1 MASEGKTPRRGREPG
16 AIDASATGVAPGRP
30 QEGADQ
36 PPSDAPAVSESAS
49 EAAAAPVNTPDA
61 PAAPEASSPEV
72 RAAEAAAPAEAT
84 SEPSASE
91 ATEPVRPAEVEV
103 LPLPPPPPRVPR
115 RRSLFWPMLAS
126 AIFGAV
132 LGLAALAVIWR
143 YNVLEPYNIDVGGK
157 LASAR
162 LAALEAR
169 VRAIQPASAPAPAPA
184 AVAAPVV
191 SAPPPAV
198 TKALDELTARVA
210 KLEAAVQNPKPA
222 PPDLALASRF
232 AALENALKPL
242 GDAVN
247 AANKRVDDL
256 TASLRDTR
264 ARLDTSAKA
273 LDDLIAAQRQ
283 HPAAEKADL
292 DKLDARLVTLEAAT
306 KSLATTAA
314 AAGAADKSA
323 DRNLRTAVLA
333 NALRSAVMRGVPYA
347 AELAGLKAQVADPQA
362 LAPLDAFAA
371 TGAPSQAAL
380 AQELAGLMPAIT
392 RAAEPGGSAAE
403 GNFMQRLRARASEF
417 VQIRPVGD
425 AAGDD
430 PAAIVARLNNEIARQ
445 DIAGA
450 VADLAK
456 LPAAAKAPAA
466 GFIAKVQARAAAI
479 TAAQRVAAD
488 ALSSL
493 GKS

>member
-1 MASEGKTPRRGREPG
+1 MASEGKTPRRGREPR
-16 AIDASATGVAPGRP
+16 AIDASATDVAPGRP

-36 PPSDAPAVSESAS
+36 PPSDAPVVSESAS
-49 EAAAAPVNTPDA
+49 EAAAAP
-61 PAAPEASSPEV
+61 EASSPEV
-72 RAAEAAAPAEAT
+72 YAAEAAAPAEAT

-91 ATEPVRPAEVEV
+91 ATEPERPAEVEV
-103 LPLPPPPPRVPR
+103 LSPPPPPPRAPR

-169 VRAIQPASAPAPAPA
+169 VRAIQPASAPAPAAA

-247 AANKRVDDL
+247 AGNKRVDDL

-314 AAGAADKSA
+314 ATGAADKSA

-380 AQELAGLMPAIT
+380 AQELAGLMPAIA

>member
-1 MASEGKTPRRGREPG
+1 MASEGETPRRGREPR
-16 AIDASATGVAPGRP
+16 AIDARATEVASGP
-30 QEGADQ
+30 QDSADQ

-49 EAAAAPVNTPDA
+49 EAAAAPVSTPDA

-72 RAAEAAAPAEAT
+72 HAAEAAAPAEAT

-323 DRNLRTAVLA
+323 DRNLRIAVLA

-456 LPAAAKAPAA
+456 LPTAAKAPAA

>member
-1 MASEGKTPRRGREPG
+1 MASEGKTPRREREPR
-16 AIDASATGVAPGRP
+16 AIDASATDVAPGRP

-49 EAAAAPVNTPDA
+49 EAAAAPVSTPDA

-72 RAAEAAAPAEAT
+72 HAAEAAAPAETA

-91 ATEPVRPAEVEV
+91 ATEPVRPTEVEV
-103 LPLPPPPPRVPR
+103 PPPPSPRAPR

-306 KSLATTAA
+306 KSLAATAA
-314 AAGAADKSA
+314 ATGAADKSA

-380 AQELAGLMPAIT
+380 AQELAGLMPAIA

>member
-1 MASEGKTPRRGREPG
+1 MASEGKTPRRGREPR
-16 AIDASATGVAPGRP
+16 AIDASATEVAPGGRKT
-30 QEGADQ
+30 GADQ

-49 EAAAAPVNTPDA
+49 EAAAAPVSTPDA

-72 RAAEAAAPAEAT
+72 HAAEAAAPAEAT

>member
-1 MASEGKTPRRGREPG
+1 MASEGKTPRRGREPR
-16 AIDASATGVAPGRP
+16 AIDASATDVAPGRP

-49 EAAAAPVNTPDA
+49 EEAAAPVSTPDA

-72 RAAEAAAPAEAT
+72 HAAEAAAPAEAT

-256 TASLRDTR
+256 TASLRDIR

-314 AAGAADKSA
+314 AAGAADRSA

-425 AAGDD
+425 AAGDG

>member
-1 MASEGKTPRRGREPG
+1 MASEGKTPRRGREPR
-16 AIDASATGVAPGRP
+16 AIDASATEVASGP
-30 QEGADQ
+30 QDGADQ
-36 PPSDAPAVSESAS
+36 PPSDAPVVSGSAS
-49 EAAAAPVNTPDA
+49 EAAAAPVSAPDA

-72 RAAEAAAPAEAT
+72 HSAEAAAPAEAT

-169 VRAIQPASAPAPAPA
+169 VRAIQPASAPAPA

-210 KLEAAVQNPKPA
+210 KLEAAVQNPKPV

-264 ARLDTSAKA
+264 TRLDTSAKT

>member
-1 MASEGKTPRRGREPG
+1 MASEGKTPRRGREPR
-16 AIDASATGVAPGRP
+16 AIDASATDVAPGRP

-36 PPSDAPAVSESAS
+36 PPSDALAVSESAS
-49 EAAAAPVNTPDA
+49 EAAAAPVSTPDA

-91 ATEPVRPAEVEV
+91 PTDPVRPAEVEV

-169 VRAIQPASAPAPAPA
+169 VRAIQPASAPAPA

-191 SAPPPAV
+191 SAPPAAV

-371 TGAPSQAAL
+371 TGAPSQATL

-403 GNFMQRLRARASEF
+403 GNFMQRLRVRASEF

>member
-1 MASEGKTPRRGREPG
+1 MASEGKTPRRGREPR
-16 AIDASATGVAPGRP
+16 AIDTSATEVASGP
-30 QEGADQ
+30 QDGADQ
-36 PPSDAPAVSESAS
+36 PPSDAPVVSGSAS
-49 EAAAAPVNTPDA
+49 EAAAAPVSAPDA

-72 RAAEAAAPAEAT
+72 HAAEAAAPAEAT

-169 VRAIQPASAPAPAPA
+169 VRAIQPASAPAPA

-371 TGAPSQAAL
+371 TGAPSQAVL

-430 PAAIVARLNNEIARQ
+430 PAAIVARLNNEVARQ

>member
-1 MASEGKTPRRGREPG
+1 MASEGKTPRRGREPR
-16 AIDASATGVAPGRP
+16 AIDASATDVAPGRP

-49 EAAAAPVNTPDA
+49 EAAAAPVSTPDA
-61 PAAPEASSPEV
+61 PAAPEASLPEIH
-72 RAAEAAAPAEAT
+72 AAEAAAPAETA

-91 ATEPVRPAEVEV
+91 ATEPVRPTEVEV
-103 LPLPPPPPRVPR
+103 PLPPPPRALR

-143 YNVLEPYNIDVGGK
+143 YSVLEPYNIDVGGK

-169 VRAIQPASAPAPAPA
+169 VRAIQPASAPAPGPA

-210 KLEAAVQNPKPA
+210 KLEAAVQNPKPV

-247 AANKRVDDL
+247 AANKRIDDL

-264 ARLDTSAKA
+264 TRLDTSAKA

-430 PAAIVARLNNEIARQ
+430 PAAIVARLNNEVARQ

-450 VADLAK
+450 VAD
-456 LPAAAKAPAA
+456 
-466 GFIAKVQARAAAI
+466 
-479 TAAQRVAAD
+479 
-488 ALSSL
+488 
-493 GKS
+493 

>member
-1 MASEGKTPRRGREPG
+1 
-16 AIDASATGVAPGRP
+16 
-30 QEGADQ
+30 
-36 PPSDAPAVSESAS
+36 
-49 EAAAAPVNTPDA
+49 
-61 PAAPEASSPEV
+61 
-72 RAAEAAAPAEAT
+72 
-84 SEPSASE
+84 
-91 ATEPVRPAEVEV
+91 
-103 LPLPPPPPRVPR
+103 
-115 RRSLFWPMLAS
+115 MLAS

-169 VRAIQPASAPAPAPA
+169 VRAIQPASAPAPA

-191 SAPPPAV
+191 GAPPPAV

-347 AELAGLKAQVADPQA
+347 AELAGLKAQFADPQA

-392 RAAEPGGSAAE
+392 RAGEPGVSAAE

>member
-1 MASEGKTPRRGREPG
+1 MASEGKTPRRGREPR
-16 AIDASATGVAPGRP
+16 AIDASATDVAPGRP

-36 PPSDAPAVSESAS
+36 PPSDALAVSESAS
-49 EAAAAPVNTPDA
+49 EAAAAPVSTPDA

-91 ATEPVRPAEVEV
+91 PTDPVRPAEVEV

-169 VRAIQPASAPAPAPA
+169 VRAIQPASAPAPA

-191 SAPPPAV
+191 SAPPAAV

>member
-1 MASEGKTPRRGREPG
+1 MASEGTTPRRGREPR
-16 AIDASATGVAPGRP
+16 AIDGSATEVAPGP
-30 QEGADQ
+30 QQDANQ

-49 EAAAAPVNTPDA
+49 GAAAAPVSTPDA

-72 RAAEAAAPAEAT
+72 HAAEAAAPAEAT

-371 TGAPSQAAL
+371 TGTPSQAAL

-430 PAAIVARLNNEIARQ
+430 PAAIVARLNNEVARQ

>member
-1 MASEGKTPRRGREPG
+1 MASEGKTPRRGREPR
-16 AIDASATGVAPGRP
+16 AIDASATDVALGRP

-49 EAAAAPVNTPDA
+49 EAAAAPVSTPDA
-61 PAAPEASSPEV
+61 PAAPEASLPEIH
-72 RAAEAAAPAEAT
+72 AAEAAAPAETA

-91 ATEPVRPAEVEV
+91 ATEPVRPTEVEV
-103 LPLPPPPPRVPR
+103 PLPPPPRAQR

-169 VRAIQPASAPAPAPA
+169 VRAIQPASAPAPGPA

>member
-1 MASEGKTPRRGREPG
+1 MRAQPRLRSG
-16 AIDASATGVAPGRP
+16 P

-49 EAAAAPVNTPDA
+49 EAAAAPVSAPDA

-72 RAAEAAAPAEAT
+72 HAAEAAAPAEAT

-169 VRAIQPASAPAPAPA
+169 VRAIQPASAPAAPA

-210 KLEAAVQNPKPA
+210 KLEAAVQNPKPV

-264 ARLDTSAKA
+264 ARLDTSAKT

-430 PAAIVARLNNEIARQ
+430 PAAIVARLNNEVARQ

>member
-1 MASEGKTPRRGREPG
+1 M
-16 AIDASATGVAPGRP
+16 
-30 QEGADQ
+30 
-36 PPSDAPAVSESAS
+36 
-49 EAAAAPVNTPDA
+49 
-61 PAAPEASSPEV
+61 
-72 RAAEAAAPAEAT
+72 
-84 SEPSASE
+84 
-91 ATEPVRPAEVEV
+91 
-103 LPLPPPPPRVPR
+103 
-115 RRSLFWPMLAS
+115 
-126 AIFGAV
+126 
-132 LGLAALAVIWR
+132 
-143 YNVLEPYNIDVGGK
+143 
-157 LASAR
+157 
-162 LAALEAR
+162 
-169 VRAIQPASAPAPAPA
+169 
-184 AVAAPVV
+184 
-191 SAPPPAV
+191 
-198 TKALDELTARVA
+198 
-210 KLEAAVQNPKPA
+210 
-222 PPDLALASRF
+222 
-232 AALENALKPL
+232 
-242 GDAVN
+242 
-247 AANKRVDDL
+247 
-256 TASLRDTR
+256 
-264 ARLDTSAKA
+264 
-273 LDDLIAAQRQ
+273 IAAQRL

-430 PAAIVARLNNEIARQ
+430 PAAIVARLNNEIAPGHRGCGRRSRQ
-445 DIAGA
+445 VAGGGQRRRRA
-450 VADLAK
+450 LTRQ
-456 LPAAAKAPAA
+456 
-466 GFIAKVQARAAAI
+466 VQARAAAI

>member
-1 MASEGKTPRRGREPG
+1 MASEGTTPPRGREPR
-16 AIDASATGVAPGRP
+16 AIDASATDVAPGRP
-30 QEGADQ
+30 QQGADQ
-36 PPSDAPAVSESAS
+36 PPSDAPAVSASAS
-49 EAAAAPVNTPDA
+49 EAAAAPVSTPDA

-72 RAAEAAAPAEAT
+72 HAAEAAAPAEAT

-466 GFIAKVQARAAAI
+466 GFIAKVQARAVAI

>member
-1 MASEGKTPRRGREPG
+1 MASEGKTPRRGREPR
-16 AIDASATGVAPGRP
+16 AIDASATDVAPGRP

-49 EAAAAPVNTPDA
+49 DAAAAPVSTPDA

-91 ATEPVRPAEVEV
+91 PTEPVRPAEVEV

-198 TKALDELTARVA
+198 TKALDELTTRVA
-210 KLEAAVQNPKPA
+210 KLEPAVQNPKPA

>member
-1 MASEGKTPRRGREPG
+1 MASEGKTPRRGREPR
-16 AIDASATGVAPGRP
+16 AIDASATEVAPGP
-30 QEGADQ
+30 QQGANQ
-36 PPSDAPAVSESAS
+36 PPSDAPAMSESAS
-49 EAAAAPVNTPDA
+49 EAAAAPVSTPDA

-72 RAAEAAAPAEAT
+72 HAAEAAAPAEAT

-91 ATEPVRPAEVEV
+91 ATEPVRPAELEV

-143 YNVLEPYNIDVGGK
+143 FNVLEPYNIDVGGK

-169 VRAIQPASAPAPAPA
+169 VRAIQPASAPAPA

>member
-1 MASEGKTPRRGREPG
+1 MASEGKTPRRGREPR
-16 AIDASATGVAPGRP
+16 AIDASATDVAPGRP

-36 PPSDAPAVSESAS
+36 PPSDAPVVSESAS
-49 EAAAAPVNTPDA
+49 EAAAAP
-61 PAAPEASSPEV
+61 EASSPEV
-72 RAAEAAAPAEAT
+72 YAAEAAAPAEAT

-91 ATEPVRPAEVEV
+91 ATEPERPAEVEV
-103 LPLPPPPPRVPR
+103 LSPPPPPPRAPR

-169 VRAIQPASAPAPAPA
+169 VRAIQPASAPAPAAA

-247 AANKRVDDL
+247 AGNKRVDDL

-306 KSLATTAA
+306 KSLAATAA
-314 AAGAADKSA
+314 ATGAADKSA

-380 AQELAGLMPAIT
+380 AQELAGLMPAIA

-450 VADLAK
+450 VADLAM

>member
-1 MASEGKTPRRGREPG
+1 MR
-16 AIDASATGVAPGRP
+16 D
-30 QEGADQ
+30 
-36 PPSDAPAVSESAS
+36 PAGFR
-49 EAAAAPVNTPDA
+49 
-61 PAAPEASSPEV
+61 ASS
-72 RAAEAAAPAEAT
+72 
-84 SEPSASE
+84 
-91 ATEPVRPAEVEV
+91 
-103 LPLPPPPPRVPR
+103 
-115 RRSLFWPMLAS
+115 
-126 AIFGAV
+126 
-132 LGLAALAVIWR
+132 
-143 YNVLEPYNIDVGGK
+143 
-157 LASAR
+157 
-162 LAALEAR
+162 
-169 VRAIQPASAPAPAPA
+169 APA

-247 AANKRVDDL
+247 AANRRVDDL

-273 LDDLIAAQRQ
+273 LDDLIAAQRL

-362 LAPLDAFAA
+362 RRSTPL
-371 TGAPSQAAL
+371 L
-380 AQELAGLMPAIT
+380 RPA
-392 RAAEPGGSAAE
+392 R
-403 GNFMQRLRARASEF
+403 RARRHS
-417 VQIRPVGD
+417 RRNS
-425 AAGDD
+425 
-430 PAAIVARLNNEIARQ
+430 PA
-445 DIAGA
+445 
-450 VADLAK
+450 
-456 LPAAAKAPAA
+456 
-466 GFIAKVQARAAAI
+466 
-479 TAAQRVAAD
+479 
-488 ALSSL
+488 
-493 GKS
+493 